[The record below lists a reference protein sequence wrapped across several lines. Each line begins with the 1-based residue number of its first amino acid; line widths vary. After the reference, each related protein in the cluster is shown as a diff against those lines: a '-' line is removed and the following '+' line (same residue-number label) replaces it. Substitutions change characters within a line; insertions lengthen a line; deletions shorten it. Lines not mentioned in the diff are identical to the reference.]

1 MSEKRARLL
10 TPQFLT
16 VTTAGA
22 FYFLSLG
29 MVLPVL
35 PQFVEKELG
44 GDTLRVGIA
53 VGAFAVGAVLLRP
66 YAGRLGDRYG
76 RRILVILGAFVVA
89 ASSFLYPFAS
99 NLGILVAVRVF
110 GGLGEAAFFV
120 GAATMI
126 ADIAPIERRGEA
138 ISYWSVAVYS
148 GLAFGPF
155 LGEVVLDAADY
166 DAVWIGSAVLA
177 VAAGLLALFIHETL
191 TDEARDAMLA
201 SDERQPLLNRS
212 ALAPGV
218 VLFLGMCGLAGF
230 AELVPLYVEDIGL
243 DNSSFIFL
251 LYGVLILIIRIA
263 GAKLP
268 DRLGSRKTGSMA
280 LIGSAAGLAII
291 GAWPSV
297 AGLVVGTVVFA
308 GGMSLLY
315 PAMLTLALTDIDDS
329 QRGSVVGTVSTF
341 FDLSAGLGAL
351 ILGGAAAV
359 TNDQG
364 GFVAGAVLSLAGL
377 GLLWGGIDAR
387 ARRAPVAV
395 RAYEEMPEPEPGT

>member
-10 TPQFLT
+10 TRQFLN
-16 VTTAGA
+16 VTSAGA
-22 FYFLSLG
+22 LYFLSLG

-89 ASSFLYPFAS
+89 ASTALYPLAS
-99 NLGILVAVRVF
+99 NLGLLVAVRVF

-126 ADIAPIERRGEA
+126 ADIAPSERRGEA

-155 LGEVVLDAADY
+155 IGEVVLDAADY
-166 DAVWIGSAVLA
+166 DAVWIVSSVLA
-177 VAAGLLALFIHETL
+177 VAAGLLALFIRETL
-191 TDEARDAMLA
+191 TNEARDAMLA

-212 ALAPGV
+212 ALAPGI
-218 VLFLGMCGLAGF
+218 VLFLGLCGLAGF

-243 DNSSFIFL
+243 ENSSFIFL
-251 LYGVLILIIRIA
+251 LYGVLILVIRIA

-268 DRLGSRKTGSMA
+268 DRLGSRTAGSLA
-280 LIGSAAGLAII
+280 LIGSAGGLATIA
-291 GAWPSV
+291 AWPSV
-297 AGLVVGTVVFA
+297 AGLVLGTILFA
-308 GGMSLLY
+308 GGMSLMY

-329 QRGSVVGTVSTF
+329 QRASVVGTVSTF
-341 FDLSAGLGAL
+341 FDLSSGLGAF
-351 ILGGAAAV
+351 ILGGAAAA

-364 GFVAGAVLSLAGL
+364 GFLAGSLLALVGL
-377 GLLWGGIDAR
+377 GLLWGGIDPR
-387 ARRAPVAV
+387 ARRAAAPV